1 MVDVYKK
8 EANIKSPI
16 SIRFNDKR
24 VTPAAQR
31 TLYNRKTG
39 EIIKNELVFNAK
51 HFQIMAKTSL
61 KDTKI
66 YLKRTVAHEVG
77 HLKQIEDDFE
87 KAKRSYISKRVPNSK
102 VEDEADRY
110 SRKLTKISEAKLDAA
125 MKNLQQK
132 YDEQIAKERAKE
144 KAEYM
149 ARKK

>member
-16 SIRFNDKR
+16 SVRFNDKR

-66 YLKRTVAHEVG
+66 YLKRTVAHEIG
-77 HLKQIEDDFE
+77 HMKQIEDDFD
-87 KAKRSYISKRVPNSK
+87 KAKRSYIGRGIPNSK

-110 SRKLTKISEAKLDAA
+110 SRKFTKISESKLDVAL
-125 MKNLQQK
+125 KNLQRK
-132 YDEQIAKERAKE
+132 YDEQYAKDHP
-144 KAEYM
+144 
-149 ARKK
+149 KKK